1 MRLEGIIIIIIII
14 IHHYYYHKHNYYQFY
29 QRDKLKN
36 LASVASKHQI
46 NIGVPTGGEGDSF
59 AMVREEELAEMEYE
73 DERRRVVLE
82 QSSLLKL
89 NGQSSSSPLSSA
101 QQQDKELSSK
111 PIHRESISKQG
122 AGGGS
127 QKSIEVTAIDINTA
141 FKFLSVTRQLTMAD
155 RSKKN
160 YYWVVVR
167 EESNGILI

>member
-1 MRLEGIIIIIIII
+1 MRLEGSIIIII
-14 IHHYYYHKHNYYQFY
+14 IHHYYHHKHNYYQFY

-46 NIGVPTGGEGDSF
+46 NNIGVPTGGEGDLF

-111 PIHRESISKQG
+111 PTHRESISKQG

-167 EESNGILI
+167 EESNGNFLI